1 MFKSLSSHDSDQT
14 LTFLT
19 LTWSSPSPDLDL
31 DLSLTIYLG
40 RRRKRNLC
48 RLCRQLYLMLY
59 EICYLDIPSI
69 LAQSFYVCTTK
80 EDIIY
85 WMSVKM
91 SWMKS
96 KLNINIRIIFHT
108 MKICLSFISHKKE
121 CFWQTISSEYVYFF
135 QSTRTPRPSS

>member
-1 MFKSLSSHDSDQT
+1 MTTYVVWTTLNSHNLVYQGCAQA
-14 LTFLT
+14 LK
-19 LTWSSPSPDLDL
+19 PSPDLHPTWTWTWAWQYTGEDVGKG
-31 DLSLTIYLG
+31 TFVYF
-40 RRRKRNLC
+40 
-48 RLCRQLYLMLY
+48 RQLYLMLY

-96 KLNINIRIIFHT
+96 KLDINIRIIFHT
-108 MKICLSFISHKKE
+108 MKISLSFVSHKNA
-121 CFWQTISSEYVYFF
+121 FGGRQSVWNISF
-135 QSTRTPRPSS
+135 QSIEK